1 MARTLPR
8 LAALFSAL
16 GVAHVVFVGCGGTDE
31 VKHAREEGGAGG
43 EGGEN
48 PGAGGSSSGAG
59 GTAAVAGTP
68 SAGTG
73 GSSVA
78 GTAGTSGSA
87 NAGAG
92 GYADTNWGGAAG
104 ASTAGAGGATDAGSS
119 GIAGA
124 GGAGAETSSA
134 GAAGAGGSGEEPCL
148 SPQTGRITIGF
159 NPNNAEWVTNLQ
171 WLDSA
176 DNLISNVA
184 ASGGSSTCGDPPEFF
199 GEAYGAPE
207 GTTPLVVVA
216 GSRSTSLSCGH
227 DIDIVAN
234 AVNCSNV
241 AQLPTHTEY
250 HFYDGAKASQMRVTR
265 TIGFDENT
273 PVFSNTGLRVW
284 QPRVV
289 LATWKNVIYPNA
301 AGTAVTTKAALSC
314 PGDCILPTDANW
326 NGQWFA
332 DLADDGHAIIVR
344 RDPSMTSPVSL
355 TVNYDS
361 FSSANLSSFIVLQPQ
376 NGWKEPLTEVEYL
389 CFADLTSWPQAE
401 RDAATLP
408 TWCGP

>member
-1 MARTLPR
+1 MARLLPR
-8 LAALFSAL
+8 LTVLFSAL
-16 GVAHVVFVGCGGTDE
+16 GVVHVAFVGCGGSDE
-31 VKHAREEGGAGG
+31 VKHVMDEGGAAG
-43 EGGEN
+43 EGGEKSS
-48 PGAGGSSSGAG
+48 GGSSSGVG
-59 GTAAVAGTP
+59 GTSVLGGAPT
-68 SAGTG
+68 AGTG
-73 GSSVA
+73 GSAA
-78 GTAGTSGSA
+78 GAGSGSSGSA
-87 NAGAG
+87 TAGAAG
-92 GYADTNWGGAAG
+92 QADTDLGGAAG
-104 ASTAGAGGATDAGSS
+104 ATSTGAGGGGDAGSTS
-119 GIAGA
+119 V
-124 GGAGAETSSA
+124 GGAGAAGAEPGVA
-134 GAAGAGGSGEEPCL
+134 GAAGAGGAACAT
-148 SPQTGRITIGF
+148 PQTGRITIGF
-159 NPNNAEWVTNLQ
+159 NANNAEWVTNLQ

-176 DNLISNVA
+176 NNLISNVA

-207 GTTPLVVVA
+207 GTTPLIVVA
-216 GSRSTSLSCGH
+216 GSRSTSVACGT
-227 DIDIVAN
+227 DIDIDSN
-234 AVNCSNV
+234 AVSCSNV
-241 AQLPTHTEY
+241 AQIPTHTEY
-250 HFYDGAKASQMRVTR
+250 HFYEGAKASQMRVTR
-265 TIGFDENT
+265 TIGFDANT
-273 PVFSNTGLRVW
+273 PVFTNTGLRVW

-314 PGDCILPTDANW
+314 PGDCILPADVNW

-361 FSSANLSSFIVLQPQ
+361 YSSANLSSFIVLQPQ
-376 NGWKEPLTEVEYL
+376 NGWKAPITEVEYL